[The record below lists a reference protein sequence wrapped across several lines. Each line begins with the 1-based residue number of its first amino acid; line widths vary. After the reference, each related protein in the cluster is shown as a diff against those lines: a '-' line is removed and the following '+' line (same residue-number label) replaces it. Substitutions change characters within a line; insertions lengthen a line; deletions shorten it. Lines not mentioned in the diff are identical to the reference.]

1 MIMLTHHL
9 LHRGM
14 QIFHTCVAAI
24 RIAVLQ
30 GFRTRSWPAADFQ
43 YELSLKSRKI

>member
-1 MIMLTHHL
+1 MLTHHL

-14 QIFHTCVAAI
+14 QIFHTCAAAI

-30 GFRTRSWPAADFQ
+30 GFRTGVGQRLIS
-43 YELSLKSRKI
+43 STS

>member
-1 MIMLTHHL
+1 MLTHHL

-14 QIFHTCVAAI
+14 QNFHTCAAAI

-30 GFRTRSWPAADFQ
+30 GFRTGFG
-43 YELSLKSRKI
+43 E